1 LITAVLPAIY
11 RIEIELP
18 KNPLKSI
25 NSYVIKGEERN
36 LVVDTA
42 MNRPECRKT
51 LASALRELEV
61 VPKKTDLFLTHM
73 HADHSGLAAYFF
85 NEAAEIFCS
94 KPDGEAINAMSL
106 NHFWEEMHIFARLN
120 GFPPEELA
128 EAIDH
133 HPGHKYCNKV
143 RINFRTVRENSRIAV
158 GGYEFVCVETPGH
171 TKGHLCLYEP
181 TRKVLISG
189 DHILQ
194 DISPT
199 IMLWSGKGNPLRD
212 YLQSLNKSA
221 ALDVDLV
228 LPGHRQV
235 FREYRPRIAEL
246 IGHHEART
254 AETLAVL
261 AQGCQDAYQ
270 VASRMTWDI
279 KFTGW
284 DTFPPQQK
292 LFACGEVLAHLQYL
306 REDGQVVRELKNNR
320 ALFRRVCR
328 YG

>member
-1 LITAVLPAIY
+1 MITNVLPDIY

-25 NSYVIKGEERN
+25 NSYVIKGDARD

-42 MNRPECRKT
+42 MNRPECRKA
-51 LASALRELEV
+51 LASALQELGV
-61 VPKKTDLFLTHM
+61 VPEKTDLFLTHM
-73 HADHSGLAAYFF
+73 HADHSGLAADFL
-85 NEAAEIFCS
+85 NETANVFCS
-94 KPDGEAINAMSL
+94 KPDGEAINEMSL
-106 NHFWEEMHIFARLN
+106 NYFWEEMHVSARLN
-120 GFPPEELA
+120 GFPAEELT
-128 EAIDH
+128 EAIDL
-133 HPGHKYCNKV
+133 HPGHKYCNKT
-143 RINFRTVRENSRIAV
+143 RINFRTVRENNRIAA
-158 GGYEFVCVETPGH
+158 GGYEFLCIETPGH

-181 TRKVLISG
+181 TRKILISG

-199 IMLWSGKGNPLRD
+199 IMLWTGEGNPLQE
-212 YLQSLNKSA
+212 YLQSLTKSS

-235 FREYRPRIAEL
+235 FRDSRQRIAEL

-254 AETLAVL
+254 AEALAVL
-261 AQGCQDAYQ
+261 AQGSQDAYQ
-270 VASRMTWDI
+270 VASRMTWDV

-284 DTFPPQQK
+284 QAFPPQQK

-306 REDGQVVRELKNNR
+306 REEGQVVRELKNNR
-320 ALFRRVCR
+320 ALFRRAC
-328 YG
+328 